1 MHFISEQ
8 LIDDNLVER
17 HFTLDGIP
25 GILWMPNN
33 SPEPLPLVLLGLP
46 GGPNGLEQMHPLCCG
61 GLNKWLRKDSR
72 RQHWNCPA
80 AGFVLGL
87 MNWTKPASNCSA
99 RLSQANRS
107 ATTSL
112 IDSSCPWLTKPYRNC
127 RPSWML
133 CLPCRRSADL
143 GYSGGVIS
151 IGVRLAAVDPRVV
164 AAQLFAGSFVPR
176 VIHEQAQEITIPIH
190 VLLQWDDEFND
201 RQAALDL
208 YDAFGSAEK
217 TLEAN
222 LGGHRGVPGFAGQG
236 FLARHIGID

>member
-8 LIDDNLVER
+8 LIDGNLVER

-25 GILWMPNN
+25 GILWMPDN

-46 GGPNGLEQMHPLCCG
+46 GGPNGLEQMHPRLLRRAQQAAAEGFAAAALELPG
-61 GLNKWLRKDSR
+61 GGIRPGIDDLDKARVDLQRAIKSGEPVSNDIVDRL
-72 RQHWNCPA
+72 
-80 AGFVLGL
+80 VLPL
-87 MNWTKPASNCSA
+87 VD
-99 RLSQANRS
+99 QAVPELQ
-107 ATTSL
+107 AL
-112 IDSSCPWLTKPYRNC
+112 LDAL
-127 RPSWML
+127 L
-133 CLPCRRSADL
+133 ALPEIGGPV

-176 VIHEQAQEITIPIH
+176 AIHEQAKEITIPIH

-222 LGGHRGVPGFAGQG
+222 LGGHRGVPGFAGHG
-236 FLARHIGID
+236 FLARHLS